1 MASES
6 DSNLRL
12 EIGHVLFVD
21 LVGYSKLLID
31 EQSERSRQLTDIVL
45 ATAQVDKSTNNGL
58 VRLPTGD
65 GMALVFRNNSE
76 EPAQCAIEIARAL
89 KAHPEIQVRMGV
101 HSGPVSE
108 VADLNGRTNITGAG
122 INLAQRVMDCGDA
135 GHILL
140 SQRVAEDLRQY
151 RQWSPRLH
159 ELGEC
164 EVKHGIKLC
173 LANLCGGDF
182 GNAALPA
189 KLAGA
194 IARPKA
200 TGKLQIGL
208 AFAAV
213 LLVAAGVIFF
223 RFKSGVKSPQIAS
236 AALKSIAVLPFE
248 NRSEDKANAFFADGI
263 QDEILT
269 RLAKIGD
276 LKVISRTST
285 QRYKSSPENLAEI
298 AKQLGVAHVLEGSVQ
313 KLGDQVRVTVQ
324 LIRGVSD
331 SHVWAETYDRKL
343 TDIFAVESE
352 IAETIARSL
361 QAKLTPL
368 EQRTMAAKP
377 TENPAA
383 YEEYLHG
390 RALWNRATSLPE
402 DGDEMIRHFSRAV
415 ELDPK
420 FALGWAFLSVAHSH
434 KYAQFDDSVSKV
446 QAKEALDRAFSLEPD
461 LGEAYL
467 ADGIYR
473 YRILRDSDQALA
485 SFQKARDRA
494 ANRALAVEY
503 SSYVKRRQGK
513 WDEALQLHA
522 ESLDLD
528 PRNPHLL
535 AEVANTYHALRRF
548 DEAQSLIDRAREI
561 EPENAQLLA
570 RKAYMLLEAGDSATA
585 GRLFEGVRIDGADPL
600 VTMIHVRYW
609 IVTRQFSDAIRALK
623 SVIEGPENL
632 PELRALTAVCY
643 RAELAVAEALAGNPE
658 ARAGL
663 DRARDELTAIRAHG
677 RVLWSSRLLLVISG
691 FVQDKATVDA
701 VAAQLREKFQND
713 AIAGPGMEEVIA
725 KARAHLGETDAALQS
740 VKHLLQTSSG
750 NPLTPALLRT
760 DPLWDPLRN
769 DPRFQKLVEVKP

>member
-1 MASES
+1 ME
-6 DSNLRL
+6 RL
-12 EIGHVLFVD
+12 NDRGRCGNPMKSFFRELKRRNVYKVAVAYAV
-21 LVGYSKLLID
+21 VGWLL
-31 EQSERSRQLTDIVL
+31 
-45 ATAQVDKSTNNGL
+45 
-58 VRLPTGD
+58 
-65 GMALVFRNNSE
+65 
-76 EPAQCAIEIARAL
+76 IEIASILFPTFEAPAWVMKIFVITIAAGFPIAL
-89 KAHPEIQVRMGV
+89 IITWAFELTPE
-101 HSGPVSE
+101 
-108 VADLNGRTNITGAG
+108 
-122 INLAQRVMDCGDA
+122 
-135 GHILL
+135 
-140 SQRVAEDLRQY
+140 
-151 RQWSPRLH
+151 
-159 ELGEC
+159 
-164 EVKHGIKLC
+164 GIKRTESVSPPRPMRRTWIYVVGVAGVLSIG
-173 LANLCGGDF
+173 LFFLGRYTASRADEGGR
-182 GNAALPA
+182 PA
-189 KLAGA
+189 SSA
-194 IARPKA
+194 KA
-200 TGKLQIGL
+200 T
-208 AFAAV
+208 AAKGDES
-213 LLVAAGVIFF
+213 L
-223 RFKSGVKSPQIAS
+223 P
-236 AALKSIAVLPFE
+236 KSIAVLPFE

-298 AKQLGVAHVLEGSVQ
+298 AKQLGVEHVLEGSVQ
-313 KLGDQVRVTVQ
+313 KAGDQVRVTVQ
-324 LIRGVSD
+324 LIRGVTD

-368 EQRTMAAKP
+368 EQRAVTAKP
-377 TENPAA
+377 TKNPAA

-402 DGDEMIRHFSRAV
+402 DGDEMIKHFSRAV

-434 KYAQFDDSVSKV
+434 KYAQFDHSPSKV

-467 ADGIYR
+467 ADGIYC

-485 SFQKARDRA
+485 AFQKARDRA

-623 SVIEGPENL
+623 SVIEEPENL
-632 PELRALTAVCY
+632 PELKALTAVCY
-643 RAELAVAEALAGNPE
+643 RAELAVVEALAGNPE

-663 DRARDELTAIRAHG
+663 DRARGELSAIRAHG
-677 RVLWSSRLLLVISG
+677 RVLNWTSRLLLVISG
-691 FVQDKATVDA
+691 FVHDKETVDS
-701 VAAQLREKFQND
+701 VAAQVRERSQND
-713 AIAGPGMEEVIA
+713 AMYGPGIEEVIA
-725 KARAHLGETDAALQS
+725 KARAHLGETDAAIES
-740 VKHLLQTSSG
+740 VKQLLQASSG
-750 NPLTPALLRT
+750 NSLTPALLRA

-769 DPRFQKLVEVKP
+769 DPRFQELAETKP